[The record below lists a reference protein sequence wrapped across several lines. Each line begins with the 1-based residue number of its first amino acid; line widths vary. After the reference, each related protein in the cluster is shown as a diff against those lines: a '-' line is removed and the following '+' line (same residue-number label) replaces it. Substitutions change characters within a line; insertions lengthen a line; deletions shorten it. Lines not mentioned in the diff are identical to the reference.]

1 MMPDAGDI
9 VGRVVRATR
18 AVGERAAERVGLTK
32 QGREKPAASSAGTP
46 DKSPAKKA
54 PAKKAPAKKVA
65 AAKKAVP
72 AKKAAAAKKGSPAKK
87 GAVKESS
94 AKVEAANPA
103 PKPAKK

>member
-54 PAKKAPAKKVA
+54 PAKKAA

-103 PKPAKK
+103 PKPAK